1 MLFFKKKDVLK
12 FTPFSFWNTAMFARF
27 MPRDAKYFE
36 LFNNHADLIAKGG
49 VALFD
54 LTEALVEK
62 NNERATEIADLIDKI
77 ERQAD
82 DITHEV
88 LSKLHTSFITPF
100 DRDEIHSLISHLDDV
115 LDIIQDVAEV
125 VFLYDVKCVPEEVKN
140 MGEITMHCCERIQAV
155 VKLLHSMDNSPAIL
169 RICHEIAELE
179 TATDRQYR
187 EAMSRLFREEPDVRE
202 LIKIKQ
208 IYEVLESVTDHCKDV
223 ATTIESIV
231 LENS

>member
-1 MLFFKKKDVLK
+1 MPKDV
-12 FTPFSFWNTAMFARF
+12 
-27 MPRDAKYFE
+27 KYFD
-36 LFNNHADLIAKGG
+36 LFNRHAELIAKGG
-49 VALFD
+49 EALFD
-54 LTEALVEK
+54 LTCALVEQDK
-62 NNERATEIADLIDKI
+62 NKAKELADLIDKI

-82 DITHEV
+82 DVTHEV

-125 VFLYDVKCVPEEVKN
+125 FFLYDVKCVPQEVKT
-140 MGEITMHCCERIQAV
+140 MGEITKHCCERIQAV
-155 VKLLHSMDNSPAIL
+155 VRLLHSMDNSPAIL
-169 RICHEIAELE
+169 RLCHEIAESE

-202 LIKIKQ
+202 LVKIKQ

>member
-49 VALFD
+49 AALFD
-54 LTEALVEK
+54 LTSALVEK
-62 NNERATEIADLIDKI
+62 NNQKATECADAIDKI
-77 ERQAD
+77 ERMAD
-82 DITHEV
+82 DVTHEV

-115 LDIIQDVAEV
+115 LDVIQDVAEV
-125 VFLYDVKCVPEEVKN
+125 VFLYDVKCVPNETKM
-140 MGEITMHCCERIQAV
+140 MGETTMLCCERIQAV

>member
-1 MLFFKKKDVLK
+1 
-12 FTPFSFWNTAMFARF
+12 MFARF

-49 VALFD
+49 AALFD
-54 LTEALVEK
+54 LTTALVEK
-62 NNERATEIADLIDKI
+62 NNQKANACADEIDKI

-82 DITHEV
+82 DVTHEV

-115 LDIIQDVAEV
+115 LDVIQDVAEV
-125 VFLYDVKCVPEEVKN
+125 VFLYDVKGVPNEAKM
-140 MGEITMHCCERIQAV
+140 MGETTMLCCERIQAV

-179 TATDRQYR
+179 TATDRLYR
-187 EAMSRLFREEPDVRE
+187 ESMSRLFREEPDVRE
-202 LIKIKQ
+202 VIKLKQ